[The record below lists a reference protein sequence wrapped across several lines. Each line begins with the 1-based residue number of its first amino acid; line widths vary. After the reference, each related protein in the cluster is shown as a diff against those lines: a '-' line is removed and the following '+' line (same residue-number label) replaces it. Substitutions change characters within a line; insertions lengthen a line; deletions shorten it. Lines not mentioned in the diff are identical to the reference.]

1 MTERDDEIAAFLA
14 AAGWSGAERR
24 VLAAD
29 ASFRRYDRIRLN
41 GRRAVLMDAPPAKE
55 KVEPFIAIARHLVAL
70 GYSAPRI
77 YEADVANGFVLI
89 EDLGDDTYTRLLAAG
104 HDERTL
110 YELATDVLVDL
121 HRRTAS
127 EAVPRGLAPYDAAA
141 LQREADLLVEWYVPA
156 VTGKPAGDKM
166 LRSYRECWR
175 ALLPLAHGAPGTLV
189 LRDYHVDNLMLLAD
203 RRGFAACGLLDFQ
216 DALAG
221 PASYD
226 FISLV
231 EDARRDIAPEL
242 IAAMRARY
250 LAGFPAL
257 DRDAFEASCAVL
269 AAQRHAK
276 VIGIFTRLCV
286 RDGKPKY
293 LKHIPRVWCLLEKA
307 ATHPSLAPIR
317 HWLDANIPRQTRGIP
332 KSLTTA

>member
-1 MTERDDEIAAFLA
+1 MTDRDLEISDFLA
-14 AAGWSGAERR
+14 AAGWGGAERG

-29 ASFRRYDRIRLN
+29 ASFRRYDRIRLG

-55 KVEPFIAIARHLVAL
+55 KVEPYIAIARHLVGL

-77 YEADVANGFVLI
+77 YEADVARGFVLL

-110 YELATDVLVDL
+110 YELATDLLIDL
-121 HRRTAS
+121 HRRPEAD
-127 EAVPRGLAPYDAAA
+127 AVPRGLAPYDMQAF
-141 LQREADLLVEWYVPA
+141 QREADLLVDWYLPA
-156 VTGKPAGDKM
+156 VTGKLPSGA
-166 LRSYRECWR
+166 LLASYRACWQE
-175 ALLPLAHGAPGTLV
+175 LLPLAYGAPGTLV
-189 LRDYHVDNLMLLAD
+189 LRDYHIDNLMLVHGRAGL
-203 RRGFAACGLLDFQ
+203 AACGLLDFQ

-231 EDARRDIAPEL
+231 EDARRDIAPGL
-242 IAAMRARY
+242 VADMRARY
-250 LAGFPAL
+250 VAAFAGL
-257 DRDAFEASCAVL
+257 DRDAFDTSCAVL

-293 LKHIPRVWCLLEKA
+293 LVHIPRVWRLLERA
-307 ATHPSLAPIR
+307 AAHPALAPLR
-317 HWLDANIPRQTRGIP
+317 KWLDANIPRRSRIIP
-332 KSLTTA
+332 KCLTAA